1 MNIEEII
8 KNNVDINII
17 SGPYKGGQK
26 EVYKCEVNGKEN
38 ALKFI
43 RSTVAGDEGEIR
55 CEREINTLSVCDSKY
70 LIKLGEIPYTEVSE
84 GSNHIVYYSEEWVN
98 GYELYSLLSK
108 GEVLT
113 EELAKKLAIEISFA
127 IEELWK
133 HNKIH
138 RDIKPLNIMYDEINE
153 RFVLLDLGMVFDSAE
168 DALTRYGCIP
178 GTIGYFSPEEFDLSR
193 KSDLDFRSD
202 LFCLGIVL
210 YQMLTGVHP
219 FIEKGD
225 TNQDVFTKI
234 KTLTPSSI
242 RTYRSDI
249 SEEFEKVVFRLL
261 RKRPSER
268 YRNTRFLRNAIT
280 GGKK

>member
-1 MNIEEII
+1 MEIKKIIEKITDI
-8 KNNVDINII
+8 KILA
-17 SGPYKGGQK
+17 GPFQGGQK
-26 EVYKCEVNGKEN
+26 EVYKCEINGKEN

-43 RSTVAGDEGEIR
+43 KSTVAGDEGEIR
-55 CEREINTLSVCDSKY
+55 CEREINTLSICNSKH

-84 GSNHIVYYSEEWVN
+84 GSNHIVYYSEEWVQ
-98 GYELYSLLSK
+98 GYELYSLLS
-108 GEVLT
+108 GNNLLS
-113 EELAKKLAIEISFA
+113 EEFAKKLAIEISFA

-138 RDIKPLNIMYDEINE
+138 RDIKPLNIMYDECND

-178 GTIGYFSPEEFDLSR
+178 GTVGYFSPEQFDLSR
-193 KSDLDFRSD
+193 KNDLDFRSD

-210 YQMLTGVHP
+210 YQMLTGIHP
-219 FIEKGD
+219 FIKKGD

-234 KTLTPSSI
+234 KTLTPPSI
-242 RTYRSDI
+242 REYRSDI
-249 SEEFEKVVFRLL
+249 SMEFEKVIFRLL

-268 YRNTRFLRNAIT
+268 YRNTKLLRDAIT
-280 GGKK
+280 GGQ